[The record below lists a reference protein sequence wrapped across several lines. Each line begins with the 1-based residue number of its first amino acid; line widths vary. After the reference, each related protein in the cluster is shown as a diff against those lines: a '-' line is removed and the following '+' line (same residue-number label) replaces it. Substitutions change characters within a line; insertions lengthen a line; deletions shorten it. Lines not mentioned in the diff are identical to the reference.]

1 VHFIEEESF
10 NLVDL

>member
-10 NLVDL
+10 NLVDQ